1 MSVESSVN
9 SPEAPANV
17 TRVFVRSEI
26 CAVSAINESIF
37 AVPSIYKSC
46 HSLVAAPI
54 FLVPSGSGIK
64 LLPIL
69 ANVAI
74 PLILRFLPVTSS

>member
-1 MSVESSVN
+1 M
-9 SPEAPANV
+9 
-17 TRVFVRSEI
+17 
-26 CAVSAINESIF
+26 F
-37 AVPSIYKSC
+37 AVPSMNKSP